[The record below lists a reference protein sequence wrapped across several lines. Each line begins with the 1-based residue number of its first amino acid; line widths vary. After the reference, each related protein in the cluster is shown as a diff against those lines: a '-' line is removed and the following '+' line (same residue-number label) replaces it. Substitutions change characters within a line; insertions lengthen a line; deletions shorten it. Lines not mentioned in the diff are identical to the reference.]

1 MSPSKFNEL
10 NAKLNQEVAEFEA
23 RAQNS
28 MHTLMGDVS
37 TRETSGPKG
46 EAQDNETTEDR
57 RRRILEAALSRLK
70 EETKD
75 SCGAGSVGSV
85 HPSQ

>member
-1 MSPSKFNEL
+1 MSLPKFNEL
-10 NAKLNQEVAEFEA
+10 NAKPNREVAEVEA
-23 RAQNS
+23 RARDS

-37 TRETSGPKG
+37 THETSGPKG
-46 EAQDNETTEDR
+46 ETQDNETTEDR
-57 RRRILEAALSRLK
+57 RRRLLEATLSRVK

-75 SCGAGSVGSV
+75 SCGTGRAGPA